1 MNLGHPILVT
11 IAATELISVIRMNMK
26 ITVSERLATI
36 YQAERLRLQRGLDS
50 NYAAAIE
57 KKKIDKT
64 ITERVQRNIRLD
76 LDKGRKVDAEC

>member
-1 MNLGHPILVT
+1 
-11 IAATELISVIRMNMK
+11 MNMK

-57 KKKIDKT
+57 KKKVDKT
-64 ITERVQRNIRLD
+64 ITERIQRNIRLD